1 MSLVF
6 WSGILF
12 LAYLLGSFPS
22 GYLIVRLL
30 TQDDVRN
37 IGSGSTGATNVTRK
51 AGVKAGLMTYVLD
64 VGKGMLAVYV
74 AGQLSGH
81 NVHVMGSAG
90 AIAILGHMFPIFL
103 KFQGGKG
110 VATGVG
116 VFLLLAPVPTLAVF
130 AVWGLI
136 FALTRT
142 VSLGSVVA
150 TGLLPVAIWA
160 FEGVLVGKP
169 ASVWIPKLLWGLGIG
184 LLIISKHHENIRR
197 LLSGTESSF
206 KKQGSEVA
214 TRASSE

>member
-30 TQDDVRN
+30 TQDDVRH

-51 AGVKAGLMTYVLD
+51 AGVKAGLLTYVLD

-103 KFQGGKG
+103 KFQGGK
-110 VATGVG
+110 VDPLEDAQRIVI
-116 VFLLLAPVPTLAVF
+116 LPKASWPD
-130 AVWGLI
+130 
-136 FALTRT
+136 
-142 VSLGSVVA
+142 GSVARA
-150 TGLLPVAIWA
+150 TFGNFLA
-160 FEGVLVGKP
+160 
-169 ASVWIPKLLWGLGIG
+169 
-184 LLIISKHHENIRR
+184 
-197 LLSGTESSF
+197 
-206 KKQGSEVA
+206 
-214 TRASSE
+214 